1 LKYYQIYQ
9 EKGEMI
15 MGLTKERRGEI
26 ALALLQDRIAN
37 EGLKLS
43 PKNTKRD
50 IGNLSKDTGIPFD
63 EMMEFAEWISRE
75 TLEKTFKK
83 K

>member
-1 LKYYQIYQ
+1 MAL
-9 EKGEMI
+9 
-15 MGLTKERRGEI
+15 LKERKGEI
-26 ALALLQDRIAN
+26 ALAILHDRIAN

-43 PKNTKRD
+43 PKNMKRD
-50 IGNLSKDTGIPFD
+50 IGNLAKDTGVPFD
-63 EMMEFAEWISRE
+63 EMMEFAEEISRE